1 VVEGKVKSE
10 RIVSRCREFTA
21 EENTRME
28 EELKRIGGGSVII
41 GLLWLADRVHAA
53 SSRGSIAG
61 VTTVLEKG
69 NRYEAEA
76 V

>member
-1 VVEGKVKSE
+1 
-10 RIVSRCREFTA
+10 
-21 EENTRME
+21 ME